1 MQYKVKLTVSWNNS
15 WRNEKN
21 YDAAWLFLKY
31 VSPSYQQ
38 TGYRH
43 AKLMTSGHRLLVNHI
58 AGSPNPIMEHPGDQ
72 VGIFIYPSSK
82 YRGPVRWTIEL

>member
-1 MQYKVKLTVSWNNS
+1 MFGSDLVIEAIEWSQNQHPLQYKVKLTVSWNNS

-43 AKLMTSGHRLLVNHI
+43 AKLDKRASFIGESYCRQSESNYGTSG
-58 AGSPNPIMEHPGDQ
+58 
-72 VGIFIYPSSK
+72 
-82 YRGPVRWTIEL
+82 